1 MKIVIACDHGGYNIK
16 EAIKA
21 HRLALGDEVL
31 DLGTDNAE
39 TSVDYP
45 VFAKALCDALK
56 EGKGELGV
64 LCCGTGIGMSIM
76 ANKQKGIRAAVL
88 SDAFSAE
95 MTRKHNNSNVLC
107 LGGRVVSEEKAVELA
122 DIFLGT
128 EFEGGRHQRRVDM
141 LEA

>member
-21 HRLALGDEVL
+21 HRLDMGDEVL
-31 DLGTDNAE
+31 DLGTDNGE
-39 TSVDYP
+39 TSVNYP
-45 VFAKALCDALK
+45 EYAKALCRVLQSGDAA
-56 EGKGELGV
+56 LGI
-64 LCCGTGIGMSIM
+64 LCCGTGIGMSM
-76 ANKQKGIRAAVL
+76 AANKQKGIRAAVL

-95 MTRKHNNSNVLC
+95 MTRKHNNANVLC
-107 LGGRVVSEEKAVELA
+107 LGGRVVGEEKAVELA

-128 EFEGGRHQRRVDM
+128 EFEGGRHQIRIDM

>member
-21 HRLALGDEVL
+21 HRLAMGDEVL
-31 DLGTDNAE
+31 DLGTDNGE

-45 VFAKALCDALK
+45 VYAKALCDALK
-56 EGKGELGV
+56 SGKGELGV
-64 LCCGTGIGMSIM
+64 LCCGTGIGMSMM

-95 MTRKHNNSNVLC
+95 MTRKHNNANVLC